1 MKFEY
6 VNYSTQIF
14 SGFYESELC
23 PDDYLR
29 DEAYA
34 CNLEYPYTFDI
45 IAYKAYE
52 NEIAKENTEWI
63 FWKVKDKGIIKSMEF
78 KELDSPREY
87 NYRTDRLVINM
98 EFDEEKLT
106 KYCFED
112 KRGSFE
118 KYLRETYTSRS
129 GFISFVNS
137 NINEFENEVKDDL
150 HYNVMVEFYLLEE
163 VDFEEV
169 FEEMMEVVHNAV
181 YEYMGLYNEQTRK
194 YYDYYFND
202 STGEI
207 VIEGERK

>member
-14 SGFYESELC
+14 SGFYESELS

-29 DEAYA
+29 DESYA
-34 CNLEYPYTFDI
+34 FNLEYPYEFDI
-45 IAYKAYE
+45 VDYKAYE
-52 NEIAKENTEWI
+52 NDISKENTDLI
-63 FWKVKDKGIIKSMEF
+63 FDKVKDKGIIKSMEF
-78 KELDSPREY
+78 KELDCPREY
-87 NYRTDRLVINM
+87 NFRTDRLVINM
-98 EFDEEKLT
+98 EFDENKLT

-118 KYLRETYTSRS
+118 KYLRETFTSHS

-150 HYNVMVEFYLLEE
+150 HWNVMVEFYLLEE
-163 VDFEEV
+163 VDFDEV

-181 YEYMGLYNEQTRK
+181 YEYMGLYNNETRK
-194 YYDYYFND
+194 YYDYYMND